1 MLTGEDLDEMGYYT
15 AYHNK
20 ELTLNLYQNKA
31 VKTAIYPH
39 TAQITYPAMG
49 LANEAGEVLGK
60 VKKIVRDGTFN
71 RSDIIDELGDVLW
84 YAAALARDLDVTL
97 SEVASINLNK
107 LEDRAKRGVLKGSG
121 DKR

>member
-20 ELTLNLYQNKA
+20 ELTLNLYQDKA

-60 VKKIVRDGTFN
+60 VKKIVRDGTCN
-71 RSDIIDELGDVLW
+71 RADIRDELGDVLW
-84 YAAALARDLDVTL
+84 YAAALARDLDLTL
-97 SEVASINLNK
+97 AEVAASNGNNR
-107 LEDRAKRGVLKGSG
+107 EDRAKRGVLKGSG

>member
-1 MLTGEDLDEMGYYT
+1 MLTGEDLEEMGYYS

-20 ELTLNLYQNKA
+20 EITLNKYQDMA

-39 TAQITYPAMG
+39 AAQITYPAMG
-49 LANEAGEVLGK
+49 LSNEAGEVLGK
-60 VKKIVRDGTFN
+60 VKKLIRDGTFN

-97 SEVASINLNK
+97 SEVASINLSK
-107 LEDRAKRGVLKGSG
+107 LDDRAKRGVLKGSG

>member
-1 MLTGEDLDEMGYYT
+1 MITGEDLDEMGYYT

-20 ELTLNLYQNKA
+20 ELTLNLDQDKA
-31 VKTAIYPH
+31 RA
-39 TAQITYPAMG
+39 
-49 LANEAGEVLGK
+49 
-60 VKKIVRDGTFN
+60 
-71 RSDIIDELGDVLW
+71 
-84 YAAALARDLDVTL
+84 LDVTL